1 MTSIGASLTSQMKS
15 SRLAGDREVFKQV
28 AEMMERETGNVFPE
42 SKSSLV
48 QARISKRVVALR
60 LAGVLEYIDYISSED
75 GASEREE
82 LIFALTTNVTR
93 FFREP
98 HHFEDLK
105 NDVFPA
111 LIQNAAAG
119 ARVRIWSAGC
129 SSGEEPYTIAMTAL
143 ALDPKVGNYDFKI
156 LATDLDRHVVN
167 KGRRGV
173 YAANAL
179 QSIPDEYHNLLSIS
193 DAAIEMPDSAKKLI
207 SFRELNLLHEWP
219 FAGRFDVIFCRNVVI
234 YFSDEL
240 SDKLWHRFVE
250 RLEPGGRL
258 YAGHSERIRSPE
270 TKGLKPYGTSS
281 YQKNSNSPSE
291 RCV

>member
-1 MTSIGASLTSQMKS
+1 MTLLDASPAPESLSRRS
-15 SRLAGDREVFKQV
+15 SGDARVFAQV
-28 AEMMERETGNVFPE
+28 AQMMEKETGNVFPE

-60 LAGVLEYIDYISSED
+60 MSGIPEYMDFISTD
-75 GASEREE
+75 VGASEREE

-105 NDVFPA
+105 TDVFPR
-111 LIQNAAAG
+111 LIRDAAAG

-143 ALDPKVGNYDFKI
+143 ALDPNLGSYDFKI
-156 LATDLDRHVVN
+156 LATDLDRNVVN
-167 KGRRGV
+167 KGRMGV
-173 YAANAL
+173 YPESAL
-179 QSIPDEYHNLLSIS
+179 RSIPQEYHRMLTFGASTIELSE
-193 DAAIEMPDSAKKLI
+193 AAKKLI

-219 FAGRFDVIFCRNVVI
+219 FAGSFDVIFCRNVVI

-240 SDKLWHRFVE
+240 SDKLWKRFVG
-250 RLEPGGRL
+250 RLHPEGRL

-270 TKGLKPYGTSS
+270 SKGLKPYGTSS
-281 YQKNSNSPSE
+281 YEKL
-291 RCV
+291 